1 MPFKNHRI
9 LRGKYYYF
17 QFTQRENKDKDLI
30 LIVHGPELVRIW
42 TQLSPKSMF
51 YDLVLLLLGWPKSPF
66 MFFPYDVKKNELFD
80 QPNISPD

>member
-30 LIVHGPELVRIW
+30 LIVHGPELVRI
-42 TQLSPKSMF
+42 
-51 YDLVLLLLGWPKSPF
+51 
-66 MFFPYDVKKNELFD
+66 
-80 QPNISPD
+80 